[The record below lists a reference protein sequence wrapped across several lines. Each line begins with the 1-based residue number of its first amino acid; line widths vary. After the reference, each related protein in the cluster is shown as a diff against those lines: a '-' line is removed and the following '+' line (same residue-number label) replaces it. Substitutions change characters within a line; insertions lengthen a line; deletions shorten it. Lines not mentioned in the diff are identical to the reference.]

1 MRTKEPISQSVT
13 RFSTV
18 VDTWTRR
25 VDIVPE
31 MANKTPRSGRRDAS
45 DEDANK
51 RSIRANVP
59 PEIATA
65 WRVTCQKH
73 GMGLNEAMERLMRW
87 FTAQDQTT
95 QQFFLGVVP
104 PELRLPVASHV
115 LGSILDTVVRSF
127 DVQIVPASKIGGA
140 EIDRLREVARLYH
153 VTLPATRNPDGSV
166 EQVTRSYERV
176 DEPKST
182 GGESQHGRQ
191 DSGTSQRANGN
202 GNRGVA

>member
-13 RFSTV
+13 QFSTV

-31 MANKTPRSGRRDAS
+31 MAKKSPRSGRRDAS

-65 WRVTCQKH
+65 WRVTCQNH

-87 FTAQDQTT
+87 FTAQDRTT
-95 QQFFLGVVP
+95 QQFFLDVVP

-115 LGSILDTVVRSF
+115 VGSILDTVIRSF
-127 DVQIVPASKIGGA
+127 DVQVVPASKIGGQ

-153 VTLPATRNPDGSV
+153 VTLPATRNPDGSI
-166 EQVTRSYERV
+166 EEVTRTYERV
-176 DEPKST
+176 DEPKT
-182 GGESQHGRQ
+182 GGESQHGKQ
-191 DSGTSQRANGN
+191 DSPKGQRANGN
-202 GNRGVA
+202 RGAA